1 MIEALQFRNGAAST
15 PYERDVHAM
24 RKTRTV
30 IPATVMLL
38 GLGIGVST
46 NAQGDGLLARFSGG
60 IGADPLGVA
69 SVQIVSGNPDGEVSS
84 IGGNVVRGVLSAG
97 RIWRIGDLKA
107 DVHADGRI
115 KVRGKG
121 LLLASGNRI
130 GQSANIV
137 VFATLICDLTTFAQF
152 STATTGVQVDPSGD
166 FRIDDTL
173 YPVPS
178 ECPSPALLIR
188 SVANGQWFA
197 AGIARLGDD
206 D

>member
-1 MIEALQFRNGAAST
+1 
-15 PYERDVHAM
+15 VHAM

-30 IPATVMLL
+30 IPAAVMLL

-46 NAQGDGLLARFSGG
+46 NAQGDGFLARFSGG

-107 DVHADGRI
+107 DVHDDGRI

-130 GQSANIV
+130 GQTANIV
-137 VFATLICDLTTFAQF
+137 VFATLICDLTTFA
-152 STATTGVQVDPSGD
+152 
-166 FRIDDTL
+166 
-173 YPVPS
+173 
-178 ECPSPALLIR
+178 
-188 SVANGQWFA
+188 
-197 AGIARLGDD
+197 
-206 D
+206 

>member
-1 MIEALQFRNGAAST
+1 
-15 PYERDVHAM
+15 VHEM
-24 RKTRTV
+24 RKTAIV
-30 IPATVMLL
+30 IPATVILL
-38 GLGIGVST
+38 GLGIGMST
-46 NAQGDGLLARFSGG
+46 SAQGNGFLARFDGA

-69 SVQIVSGNPDGEVSS
+69 SVQIVSGSPDGQVTS

-137 VFATLICDLTTFAQF
+137 VFATLICDLTTFAQYN
-152 STATTGVQVDPSGD
+152 TAATGVQVDPSGD

-173 YPVPS
+173 NPVPS
-178 ECPSPALLIR
+178 ECSSPALLIR

-197 AGIARLGDD
+197 AGIPKLGDD

>member
-1 MIEALQFRNGAAST
+1 
-15 PYERDVHAM
+15 M
-24 RKTRTV
+24 RKTATA
-30 IPATVMLL
+30 IPAFMLL
-38 GLGIGVST
+38 ALGVGIST
-46 NAQGDGLLARFSGG
+46 SAQGNGFFARFDGG

-69 SVQIVSGNPDGEVSS
+69 SVQIVSGSPDGQVSS
-84 IGGNVVRGVLSAG
+84 TGGNLVRGVLSAG
-97 RIWRIGDLKA
+97 RLWRIGDLRA

-137 VFATLICDLTTFAQF
+137 VFATLICDLTTFTQF
-152 STATTGVQVDPSGD
+152 NSAPTGVQVDPSGD

-173 YPVPS
+173 YPAPS
-178 ECPSPALLIR
+178 ECPDPALLIR

-197 AGIARLGDD
+197 AGIPKLANDD
-206 D
+206 